1 MAVRPTRQPMPRTR
15 VLIVEDHPIVRAVVR
30 MACEASPTLEVV
42 GEADGRGAIEECELL
57 HPDVVVLDPAVPGAR
72 ALEIADRMRARGAHP
87 RILVL
92 TDPAHGP
99 STLSWMR
106 SRVDGLLPKSSGVR
120 TIARAIETIAE
131 GKRVLAPEQQ
141 REAVHEMGRL
151 VRTARL
157 GAQAED
163 NPSLTPRELQVL
175 RLLADGWT
183 IRQTAS
189 RTGISPRTV
198 ESHVTK
204 LYRKLGV
211 HTRMQAIARAASLG
225 FISIGIPGHSEGA
238 SHADGVGL

>member
-1 MAVRPTRQPMPRTR
+1 MAVRSTPHPMARTR
-15 VLIVEDHPIVRAVVR
+15 VLIIEDHPIVRAVVR
-30 MACEASPTLEVV
+30 MACEASSTLEVV
-42 GEADGRGAIEECELL
+42 GEADGRSAIEECERL

-72 ALEIADRMRARGAHP
+72 AIEIADRLRADEAHP

-92 TDPAHGP
+92 TDRAHGP

-106 SRVDGLLPKSSGVR
+106 SRVDGLLPKASGVR

-131 GKRVLAPEQQ
+131 GRRVLAPEQQ
-141 REAVHEMGRL
+141 REAVHELGRL
-151 VRTARL
+151 VRTARP
-157 GAQAED
+157 GPEAEG
-163 NPSLTPRELQVL
+163 NASLTPRELQVL

-211 HTRMQAIARAASLG
+211 HTRMQAIGRAASLG
-225 FISIGIPGHSEGA
+225 YISIGVAGRTAAESP
-238 SHADGVGL
+238 ADGV

>member
-1 MAVRPTRQPMPRTR
+1 MAVGPTRHRMARTR

-42 GEADGRGAIEECELL
+42 GEADGRSAIEECERL

-72 ALEIADRMRARGAHP
+72 AIEIADRLRADAAHP

-92 TDPAHGP
+92 TGRAHGP

-106 SRVDGLLPKSSGVR
+106 SRVDGLLPKASGVR

-131 GKRVLAPEQQ
+131 GRRVLAPEQQ
-141 REAVHEMGRL
+141 REAVHELGRL
-151 VRTARL
+151 VRTARP
-157 GAQAED
+157 GPEAED
-163 NPSLTPRELQVL
+163 HAPLTPRELQVL

-211 HTRMQAIARAASLG
+211 HTRMQAIGRAASLG
-225 FISIGIPGHSEGA
+225 YISVGMAGHPGAESPINGA
-238 SHADGVGL
+238 

>member
-1 MAVRPTRQPMPRTR
+1 MAVRPTRHQMPRTR

-42 GEADGRGAIEECELL
+42 GEAAGRGAIDECERL
-57 HPDVVVLDPAVPGAR
+57 HPDVVLDPAVTGAR
-72 ALEIADRMRARGAHP
+72 ALEIADRMRAGGAHP

-151 VRTARL
+151 VRTARP
-157 GAQAED
+157 GAEAGD
-163 NPSLTPRELQVL
+163 HPSLTPRELQVL

-225 FISIGIPGHSEGA
+225 YISIGVPGHPEGA

>member
-1 MAVRPTRQPMPRTR
+1 MAVRPTRDRVPRTR

-30 MACEASPTLEVV
+30 LACEASPTLEVV
-42 GEADGRGAIEECELL
+42 GETDGRSAIEQCGRLR
-57 HPDVVVLDPAVPGAR
+57 PDVVVLDPAVPGVR
-72 ALEIADRMRARGAHP
+72 AIEIADRLRADDARL

-92 TDPAHGP
+92 TEGAHGP
-99 STLSWMR
+99 SALSWMR
-106 SRVDGLLPKSSGVR
+106 SRVDGLLPKASGVR

-131 GKRVLAPEQQ
+131 GGRVLAPEQH
-141 REAVHEMGRL
+141 REAVHELGTL
-151 VRTARL
+151 VRSARP
-157 GAQAED
+157 GAEPDPAD
-163 NPSLTPRELQVL
+163 HSSLTPRELQVL

-211 HTRMQAIARAASLG
+211 HTRMQAIARAAALG
-225 FISIGIPGHSEGA
+225 YIRIGPVGDSGGA
-238 SHADGVGL
+238 APAGGS

>member
-1 MAVRPTRQPMPRTR
+1 MAVRSTPHPMARTR
-15 VLIVEDHPIVRAVVR
+15 VLIIEDHPIVRAVVR
-30 MACEASPTLEVV
+30 MACEASSTLEVV
-42 GEADGRGAIEECELL
+42 GEADGRSAIEECERL

-72 ALEIADRMRARGAHP
+72 AIEIADRLRADEAHP

-92 TDPAHGP
+92 TDRAHGP

-106 SRVDGLLPKSSGVR
+106 SRVDGLLPKASGVR

-131 GKRVLAPEQQ
+131 GRRVLAPEQQ
-141 REAVHEMGRL
+141 REAVHELGRL
-151 VRTARL
+151 VRTARP
-157 GAQAED
+157 GPEAEG
-163 NPSLTPRELQVL
+163 NASLTPRELQVL

-211 HTRMQAIARAASLG
+211 HTRMQAIGRAASLG
-225 FISIGIPGHSEGA
+225 YISIGVPGRPGA
-238 SHADGVGL
+238 ESPADGV

>member
-1 MAVRPTRQPMPRTR
+1 MAVRPTGDPMPRTR

-42 GEADGRGAIEECELL
+42 GEADGRSAIEECGRLR
-57 HPDVVVLDPAVPGAR
+57 PDVIVLDPAVPGTR
-72 ALEIADRMRARGAHP
+72 AIEIADRLRADDAHP

-92 TDPAHGP
+92 TEGSSGP
-99 STLSWMR
+99 SALSWMR
-106 SRVDGLLPKSSGVR
+106 SRVDGLLPKASGVR

-131 GKRVLAPEQQ
+131 GGRVLAPEQH
-141 REAVHEMGRL
+141 REAVHELGRL
-151 VRTARL
+151 VRTARP
-157 GAQAED
+157 GAEPHTED
-163 NPSLTPRELQVL
+163 HSSLTPRELQVL

-183 IRQTAS
+183 IRQTAT

-225 FISIGIPGHSEGA
+225 YISIGLVTDAGGA
-238 SHADGVGL
+238 PPTDGS